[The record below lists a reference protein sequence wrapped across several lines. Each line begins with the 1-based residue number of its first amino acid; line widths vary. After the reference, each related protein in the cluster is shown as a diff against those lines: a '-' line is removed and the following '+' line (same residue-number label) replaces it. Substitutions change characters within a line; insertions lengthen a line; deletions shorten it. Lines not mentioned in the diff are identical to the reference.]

1 MTFQEV
7 QMEHWTLGEARQ
19 SKVTDAAT
27 HYKARGLNH
36 SIVLPEYEY
45 YHEYGHGHQT
55 VQRISLKI
63 RNGRRINQY
72 LGMACSGFQKS
83 KVNVRPIF
91 RSLD

>member
-36 SIVLPEYEY
+36 SIVLPAD
-45 YHEYGHGHQT
+45 
-55 VQRISLKI
+55 RKPFFPLKYVVC
-63 RNGRRINQY
+63 Q
-72 LGMACSGFQKS
+72 
-83 KVNVRPIF
+83 
-91 RSLD
+91 